1 MIEIRDVSKQFD
13 RIPAVNHVSF
23 TVEDNAVFGLI
34 GVNGAGKSTLLRMI
48 GGIYK
53 PDSGDILMDQEP
65 VFDNVRIKK
74 DIFYISDEQYYL
86 DNASLTDVKNYYNM
100 VYSRF
105 DKPRFDSMI
114 RQVNLD
120 PKQKIHTYSK
130 GMRKQLSMVAG
141 ICSGTRYLLCDET
154 FDGLDPVIRRM
165 VKELLR
171 YEMTNRQFTP
181 IVASHNMRELEDIC
195 DRIGILYRGGMIL
208 SKDLDEVRLRL
219 HKVQCVYKNQET
231 ADAIFR
237 NLDII
242 RKEQRG
248 SLHTI
253 TVRSSREELLQKL
266 KEGNPVFC
274 EMIPLSLE
282 EIFINETEAAGYEI
296 TNIIG

>member
-1 MIEIRDVSKQFD
+1 MDIQILQVG
-13 RIPAVNHVSF
+13 P
-23 TVEDNAVFGLI
+23 I
-34 GVNGAGKSTLLRMI
+34 GTN
-48 GGIYK
+48 
-53 PDSGDILMDQEP
+53 
-65 VFDNVRIKK
+65 
-74 DIFYISDEQYYL
+74 
-86 DNASLTDVKNYYNM
+86 
-100 VYSRF
+100 
-105 DKPRFDSMI
+105 
-114 RQVNLD
+114 
-120 PKQKIHTYSK
+120 
-130 GMRKQLSMVAG
+130 
-141 ICSGTRYLLCDET
+141 CYLLCDET

>member
-130 GMRKQLSMVAG
+130 GMRKQLSMIAG

-171 YEMTNRQFTP
+171 YEMTNRKFTP

-231 ADAIFR
+231 ADTVFR

>member
-1 MIEIRDVSKQFD
+1 MIEIRDVSKKFD
-13 RIPAVNHVSF
+13 RFPAVNHVTF
-23 TVEDNAVFGLI
+23 TVENDAVFGLI

-53 PDSGDILMDQEP
+53 PDSGEILIDQEP

-86 DNASLTDVKNYYNM
+86 DNASLTDVKNYYSM

-130 GMRKQLSMVAG
+130 GMRKQLSMIAG

-171 YEMTNRQFTP
+171 YEMTNRHFTP

-208 SKDLDEVRLRL
+208 SKDLDEIRLRL

-231 ADAIFR
+231 AEEIFR

-266 KEGNPVFC
+266 KEGDPVFC
-274 EMIPLSLE
+274 ELIPLSLE

-296 TNIIG
+296 THIIG

>member
-1 MIEIRDVSKQFD
+1 
-13 RIPAVNHVSF
+13 
-23 TVEDNAVFGLI
+23 
-34 GVNGAGKSTLLRMI
+34 
-48 GGIYK
+48 
-53 PDSGDILMDQEP
+53 
-65 VFDNVRIKK
+65 
-74 DIFYISDEQYYL
+74 
-86 DNASLTDVKNYYNM
+86 
-100 VYSRF
+100 
-105 DKPRFDSMI
+105 
-114 RQVNLD
+114 
-120 PKQKIHTYSK
+120 
-130 GMRKQLSMVAG
+130 
-141 ICSGTRYLLCDET
+141 
-154 FDGLDPVIRRM
+154 
-165 VKELLR
+165 
-171 YEMTNRQFTP
+171 
-181 IVASHNMRELEDIC
+181 
-195 DRIGILYRGGMIL
+195 MIL